1 MTMTGGPDQAELA
14 ELRDL
19 GVATVYEASG
29 RAGLIDA
36 DLVQVVP
43 GSRAAGPARIAY
55 CGQGDNRAVH
65 AVMAALRPGEVL
77 VLTMPRPAPVAL
89 VGELLATQAAVR
101 GAAAVLVDAAVR
113 DLVELRELGLPV
125 WSRWV
130 RVAGATKDH
139 RGRLDVPV
147 RVGGAR
153 ITPGDVVVLD
163 ADGGVVVA
171 GGEVGRVLAAARTRQ
186 EREAALRPRLAAG
199 ELSYDLHGLRARDD
213 ADDAGDA
220 AASAPGGSG
229 PEPGPGQEVTG

>member
-1 MTMTGGPDQAELA
+1 MATIGEHAATVDPAAVA

-29 RAGLIDA
+29 REGLIDA
-36 DLVQVVP
+36 DLIQVVP

-55 CGQGDNRAVH
+55 CHQGDNRAVH

-77 VLTMPRPAPVAL
+77 VLAMPEPAPVAL
-89 VGELLATQAAVR
+89 LGELLGMQAAGR
-101 GAAAVLVDAAVR
+101 QAAAVLVDAAVR
-113 DLVELRELGLPV
+113 DLEDLRDLGLPV

-139 RGRLDVPV
+139 QGQLDVPV

-153 ITPGDVVVLD
+153 IAPRDVVILD

-171 GGEVGRVLAAARTRQ
+171 RSEVERVLSASQARQ
-186 EREAALRPRLAAG
+186 EKEIAMRRRLAAG
-199 ELSYDLHGLRARDD
+199 ELSYDIHGLRARDE
-213 ADDAGDA
+213 AD
-220 AASAPGGSG
+220 GGSAAGQPAGGG
-229 PEPGPGQEVTG
+229 PREVTG